1 MSPRSRKTKLPTDAV
16 IGAETTCRGG
26 NPYIDGRRV
35 VILAV
40 WKGAL
45 LPGFNQDADGVYITD
60 DAALKAAGGLQAG
73 DETEVET
80 CERGQ
85 RRVSAGTVD
94 VACLDLFHTPRQQEL
109 IDKITK
115 EKNEP

>member
-1 MSPRSRKTKLPTDAV
+1 MSPRNRKPKLPADAI
-16 IGAETTCRGG
+16 IGAETICRGG

-45 LPGFNQDADGVYITD
+45 LPGFDRDSEDAYVRD
-60 DAALKAAGGLQAG
+60 DEHLKRVGGLQAG
-73 DETEVET
+73 DEIEVQT

-85 RRVSAGTVD
+85 HHISAGTVD
-94 VACLDLFHTPRQQEL
+94 VACLDIFLNHNQNE
-109 IDKITK
+109 K
-115 EKNEP
+115 E

>member
-1 MSPRSRKTKLPTDAV
+1 MTPRNRKPKLPADAI
-16 IGAETTCRGG
+16 IGAETLCRGG

-45 LPGFNQDADGVYITD
+45 LPGFDQDADGVYIKTD
-60 DAALKAAGGLQAG
+60 AELIAAGGLQAG
-73 DETEVET
+73 DEVEVET

-94 VACLDLFHTPRQQEL
+94 VACLDLFHTPRQQDL
-109 IDKITK
+109 LVNFPK
-115 EKNEP
+115 EGN

>member
-1 MSPRSRKTKLPTDAV
+1 MTPRNRKPKPASDAV
-16 IGAETTCRGG
+16 IGAETLCRGG
-26 NPYIDGRRV
+26 NPYINGRRV

-45 LPGFNQDADGVYITD
+45 LPGFDQDAEGVYIRD
-60 DAALKAAGGLQAG
+60 DATLRAAGGLQAG
-73 DETEVET
+73 DEAEVET

-94 VACLDLFHTPRQQEL
+94 VACLDLFHTPYQQDL
-109 IDKITK
+109 LVKIPK
-115 EKNEP
+115 EGN

>member
-1 MSPRSRKTKLPTDAV
+1 MTPRNRKPKLPADAI
-16 IGAETTCRGG
+16 IGAETICHGG

-45 LPGFNQDADGVYITD
+45 LPGFNRDGEDVYIRD
-60 DAALKAAGGLQAG
+60 EEHLRRVGGLQAG
-73 DETEVET
+73 DDVEVET

-85 RRVSAGTVD
+85 HHISAGTVD
-94 VACLDLFHTPRQQEL
+94 VACLDIFLNQNE
-109 IDKITK
+109 K
-115 EKNEP
+115 E

>member
-1 MSPRSRKTKLPTDAV
+1 MTPRNRKPKPASDTI
-16 IGAETTCRGG
+16 IGAETICRGG

-45 LPGFNQDADGVYITD
+45 LPGFDQDADDVYIRSD
-60 DAALKAAGGLQAG
+60 EHLKRMGGLQAG
-73 DETEVET
+73 DEVEVET

-94 VACLDLFHTPRQQEL
+94 VACLDLFHTPRQQDL
-109 IDKITK
+109 LVKFPK
-115 EKNEP
+115 EGN

>member
-1 MSPRSRKTKLPTDAV
+1 MTPRNRKPKVPADAF
-16 IGAETTCRGG
+16 IGAETLCRGG

-45 LPGFNQDADGVYITD
+45 LPGFDQDADGVYIKTD
-60 DAALKAAGGLQAG
+60 AELIAAGGLQAG
-73 DETEVET
+73 DEVEVET

-94 VACLDLFHTPRQQEL
+94 VACLDLFHTPRQQDL
-109 IDKITK
+109 LVNFPK
-115 EKNEP
+115 EGN